1 MYKLPITNDI
11 SEMEHLEEFV
21 NEMAEAFNLA
31 DDFKFQL
38 GLALDEA
45 VANVVMYAYPDK
57 EGMPIH
63 IEADGEQGKKL
74 IIRII
79 DEGVE
84 FNPLAEAPEVDTD
97 ATTEDREIGGLGI
110 FLVKE
115 SMDDVQ
121 YERKDGKNI
130 LTMTKNLL

>member
-1 MYKLPITNDI
+1 MFKLPITNDI
-11 SEMEHLEEFV
+11 SEMEQLEKFV
-21 NEMAEAFNLA
+21 DDMAEAFKLE

-45 VANVVMYAYPDK
+45 VANVVMYAYPEQ

-79 DEGVE
+79 DEGIE
-84 FNPLAEAPEVDTD
+84 FNPLAEAPDVDTD
-97 ATTEDREIGGLGI
+97 ATTEEREIGGLGI

-115 SMDDVQ
+115 SMDTVQ
-121 YERKDGKNI
+121 YERENGKNI
-130 LTMTKNLL
+130 LTMTKNL